1 MRPGGERIKSPLYM
15 LVLRRMN
22 WSAEHRQEADHMA
35 PLTGIHA
42 YFINNK
48 PIYSA
53 FLADVEAQGGST
65 DPFSPTSAF
74 PDGYFTAIPWVGVV
88 VQKDPDYEGDTAA
101 YKSVS
106 VTLNG
111 QTYPLHLNSAQSF
124 ETGATGYF
132 HSAPAPQREDYF
144 GVPPLTGTEEV
155 TVTLLYDDVPYQNT
169 VLAPVEPLGAT
180 TKWSDIILN
189 YGNLFT
195 DDVRN
200 QEAYDIN
207 PAAFLNTASYYLQA
221 AIPRFN
227 RPTEIIS
234 YLSQRTPSFFSET
247 QWAVPAEILPPGE
260 MQTPTTEPITIQ
272 ANPGYELCSVV
283 IRGTDKFGNP
293 VDTPYSMETYDPQ
306 TGKVTFPAGLISGT
320 EFIIDLYRDGVF
332 QKTLSPDMKRILG
345 LCFHMVWEYRF
356 TGNWLARSAK
366 VSDKSFDPPNEA
378 NWTRA
383 QEEKRRSEEDTL
395 NQELRRYEQACTYR
409 GVVNFSPS
417 INLF

>member
-1 MRPGGERIKSPLYM
+1 
-15 LVLRRMN
+15 
-22 WSAEHRQEADHMA
+22 MA

-65 DPFSPTSAF
+65 DPFSPASAF

-101 YKSVS
+101 YKAVS

-111 QTYPLHLNSAQSF
+111 QTYPLHLNSVQSF

-144 GVPPLTGTEEV
+144 GVPPLAGTEEV

-221 AIPRFN
+221 AIPDSIGQRKSSPIYPSVP
-227 RPTEIIS
+227 RPFSRRHSGLYRLKSCHLEKCRHLLQS
-234 YLSQRTPSFFSET
+234 LSPSRPSLDT
-247 QWAVPAEILPPGE
+247 NCVLWLSGAQINLEILWTLPIPWK
-260 MQTPTTEPITIQ
+260 PTT
-272 ANPGYELCSVV
+272 
-283 IRGTDKFGNP
+283 
-293 VDTPYSMETYDPQ
+293 
-306 TGKVTFPAGLISGT
+306 
-320 EFIIDLYRDGVF
+320 
-332 QKTLSPDMKRILG
+332 
-345 LCFHMVWEYRF
+345 
-356 TGNWLARSAK
+356 
-366 VSDKSFDPPNEA
+366 
-378 NWTRA
+378 
-383 QEEKRRSEEDTL
+383 
-395 NQELRRYEQACTYR
+395 LRRGR
-409 GVVNFSPS
+409 
-417 INLF
+417 

>member
-15 LVLRRMN
+15 LALRRMN

-48 PIYSA
+48 PIYST
-53 FLADVEAQGGST
+53 FLADVKAQGGST
-65 DPFSPTSAF
+65 DLFSPPSAF
-74 PDGYFTAIPWVGVV
+74 PDGYFAAIPWVGVV
-88 VQKDPDYEGDTAA
+88 VQKNPDYEGDTAA
-101 YKSVS
+101 YKAVS
-106 VTLNG
+106 ITLNG
-111 QTYPLHLNSAQSF
+111 QIYLLRLNSTQSF
-124 ETGATGYF
+124 ETGVTGYF

-234 YLSQRTPSFFSET
+234 YLSQRTPSFSRRHSGLCRLKSCHLEKCRHLLQSLSPSRPSLDT
-247 QWAVPAEILPPGE
+247 NCVLWLSGAQINLEIPWTLPIPWK
-260 MQTPTTEPITIQ
+260 PTT
-272 ANPGYELCSVV
+272 
-283 IRGTDKFGNP
+283 
-293 VDTPYSMETYDPQ
+293 
-306 TGKVTFPAGLISGT
+306 
-320 EFIIDLYRDGVF
+320 
-332 QKTLSPDMKRILG
+332 
-345 LCFHMVWEYRF
+345 
-356 TGNWLARSAK
+356 
-366 VSDKSFDPPNEA
+366 
-378 NWTRA
+378 
-383 QEEKRRSEEDTL
+383 
-395 NQELRRYEQACTYR
+395 LRRGR
-409 GVVNFSPS
+409 
-417 INLF
+417 

>member
-15 LVLRRMN
+15 LALRHMN

-65 DPFSPTSAF
+65 DPFSPASAF

-111 QTYPLHLNSAQSF
+111 QTYPLHLNSVQSF

>member
-1 MRPGGERIKSPLYM
+1 
-15 LVLRRMN
+15 
-22 WSAEHRQEADHMA
+22 MA

-65 DPFSPTSAF
+65 DPFSPASAF

-101 YKSVS
+101 YKAVS

-111 QTYPLHLNSAQSF
+111 QTYPLHLNSVQSF

-144 GVPPLTGTEEV
+144 GVPPLAGTEEV

-272 ANPGYELCSVV
+272 AKPGYELCSVV

-320 EFIIDLYRDGVF
+320 STCIGTECSKKR
-332 QKTLSPDMKRILG
+332 SPRI
-345 LCFHMVWEYRF
+345 
-356 TGNWLARSAK
+356 
-366 VSDKSFDPPNEA
+366 
-378 NWTRA
+378 
-383 QEEKRRSEEDTL
+383 
-395 NQELRRYEQACTYR
+395 
-409 GVVNFSPS
+409 
-417 INLF
+417 